1 MFLVLFETAM
11 DKDAFV
17 ESLSERQEEGERT
30 SWGVGFMRSFND
42 REIDGVVAF
51 LHLLDSHVPH

>member
-1 MFLVLFETAM
+1 MFLVLFETAV

-17 ESLSERQEEGERT
+17 ESLLERQEEGERR
-30 SWGVGFMRSFND
+30 SWGLGFMRSFND
-42 REIDGVVAF
+42 WEIDGVASF